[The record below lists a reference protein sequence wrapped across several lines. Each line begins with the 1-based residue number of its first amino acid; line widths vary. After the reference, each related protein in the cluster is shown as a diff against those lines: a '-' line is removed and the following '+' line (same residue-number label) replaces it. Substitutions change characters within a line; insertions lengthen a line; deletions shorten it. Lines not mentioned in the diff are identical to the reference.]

1 MGLAVNTLN
10 RREFLQCGLAVGGGL
25 LLPSLVGGAPSI
37 HVGGPLAGG
46 VYYTRES
53 PGLWESLVR
62 EHLPKL
68 EKATGAG
75 GSLIINVSTD
85 HEMDGYDHYI
95 VKHTLLDRKF
105 KVLGHKTFDPRRD
118 RPISKYALLP
128 GYQGPVYAL
137 SMCNRHDLWLEGI
150 VV

>member
-1 MGLAVNTLN
+1 VH
-10 RREFLQCGLAVGGGL
+10 RREFIQLGFAASAL
-25 LLPSLVGGAPSI
+25 LLSPGRSAAQSSI

-53 PGLWESLVR
+53 PGLWASLVR
-62 EHLPKL
+62 EHVPKL
-68 EKATGAG
+68 ESADGPG
-75 GSLIINVSTD
+75 GSVTVTVTTD

-118 RPISKYALLP
+118 RPESKYALLR
-128 GYQGPVYAL
+128 GYRGPVFAL
-137 SMCNRHDLWLEGI
+137 SMCNRHDLWLDGI

>member
-1 MGLAVNTLN
+1 MTRRDLIKHGL
-10 RREFLQCGLAVGGGL
+10 FLGGAL
-25 LLPSLVGGAPSI
+25 LLPRWLAAQSSI
-37 HVGGPLAGG
+37 HVGGPMAGG

-53 PGLWESLVR
+53 PGLWTSLVH
-62 EHLPKL
+62 EHVPRLASV
-68 EKATGAG
+68 EGAG
-75 GSLIINVSTD
+75 GTVTITVTTD
-85 HEMDGYDHYI
+85 HEMKGFDHYI

-118 RPISKYALLP
+118 RPISNYALLA
-128 GYQGPVYAL
+128 GYKGPVFAL

>member
-1 MGLAVNTLN
+1 MPRWLLA
-10 RREFLQCGLAVGGGL
+10 Q
-25 LLPSLVGGAPSI
+25 SSI

-53 PGLWESLVR
+53 PGLWASLVA
-62 EHLPKL
+62 EHVPRLV
-68 EKATGAG
+68 TGAG
-75 GSLIINVSTD
+75 PGGSVTIRVSTD

-95 VKHTLLDRKF
+95 VKHTLLDRNF

-118 RPISKYALLP
+118 RPVSSYALLA